1 MRKIVF
7 MLLCLV
13 FFSASV
19 GASPWFN
26 ITDAYIQQLDHDS
39 YRIQVFVDFGGT
51 NFITPSGTES
61 TGDFYHFTHDSYRIQ
76 VFVDF
81 GGTNFITP
89 SGTES
94 TGDFYHFTFGPL
106 LGTSQY
112 NPTIFDGSSFASYL
126 PGDYTDRITGG
137 VQHNSENFIG
147 GFGYDFDIS
156 EPFADPA
163 IDLSYSASFYG
174 GTWTD
179 ELPEYTGTFTAT
191 VIPEPG
197 TLLLV
202 GLGLTGAGLIRRK
215 VK

>member
-26 ITDAYIQQLDHDS
+26 ITDAYIQQLD
-39 YRIQVFVDFGGT
+39 
-51 NFITPSGTES
+51 
-61 TGDFYHFTHDSYRIQ
+61 HDSYRIQ

-179 ELPEYTGTFTAT
+179 ELPEFVSYTGTFTAA